1 MTFALVTALL
11 FANPTPADKPATDKG
26 PDAAAAF
33 ERLKK
38 LEGNWRSKDGQV
50 LALRVVQGQAV
61 VEQLTQAG
69 KLVSVTVYRLE
80 GGELLATVDADSH
93 GALKLTTATAQA
105 LKFDGHAAGLTLTTP
120 NADLLKRELKAG
132 AVEFSREYVDTLK

>member
-1 MTFALVTALL
+1 MTFALIAALL
-11 FANPTPADKPATDKG
+11 VANPAPADKA
-26 PDAAAAF
+26 PDAAAAAF

-69 KLVSVTVYRLE
+69 KLVSVTVYRVE
-80 GGELLATVDADSH
+80 GAELLATVDAEAH
-93 GALKLTTATAQA
+93 AALKLTNATAQA
-105 LKFDGHAAGLTLTTP
+105 LKFEGHGASVTLATP
-120 NADLLKRELKAG
+120 TADLLKRELKAS
-132 AVEFSREYVDTLK
+132 AVEFTREYVDTLK